1 MLFRSCY
8 RQAAPVGTWQIEC
21 VSLTQAES
29 HELVQQNESTSQ
41 IFFTQGSQREV
52 SAAPVVQ

>member
-1 MLFRSCY
+1 
-8 RQAAPVGTWQIEC
+8 VGTWQIEC